1 MSSSPAIESSPEG
14 GATGHPKGLYVL
26 FTAEMWERFSY
37 YGMRAL
43 LILYL
48 TKHLKMTDDDAGMI
62 YGTYVGLVYVTPI
75 FGGYLADRF
84 LGQRKAILIG
94 GMVMALGHF
103 AMAFESYLYLA
114 LGLLIVGN
122 GFFKPNIST
131 MVGNLYTKDDPR
143 RDGAYTIFYMGINLG
158 ATLSPIACGTLGQKV
173 GWHYGFGAA
182 GVGMVLGL
190 ISFLTFQK
198 ALVGGYPPNRPA
210 DAPRRL
216 TVFDYLQT
224 VAIAALCFG
233 FVYASIESWSWIRP
247 IWRPSFLNDQATL
260 AYHAVVAI
268 LTFAAIFWAS
278 KNASSGPTP
287 EAGEKPGAT
296 TFTAVEW
303 QRIFVIGIATFF
315 AMIFWAGFEQAGN
328 TLTLFADRKTDRM
341 VFGFEMPASYFQSV
355 NGGFIVLLA
364 PFFTMMWTAIAR
376 TRTHISSTAKL
387 GIGLVWVGLGFVV
400 MYYASARTEAT
411 GGLVGPQWLVS
422 VYLLHTIGELCLS
435 PIGLSLVNRLAPAKI
450 ASLMMAVWFLAPAL
464 GGYLGGTL
472 DSILKLYKINL
483 WVFLVFI
490 PIGSGLLMM
499 AINPLLR
506 KMSHGRD

>member
-1 MSSSPAIESSPEG
+1 MSSPAIESPPEG
-14 GATGHPKGLYVL
+14 VATGHPRGLYVL

-84 LGQRKAILIG
+84 LGQRKAILVG

-103 AMAFESYLYLA
+103 AMAFESFLYLA

-143 RDGAYTIFYMGINLG
+143 RDAAYTIFYMGINLG
-158 ATLSPIACGTLGQKV
+158 ATISPIACGTLGQKV
-173 GWHYGFGAA
+173 GWDYGFGAA
-182 GVGMVLGL
+182 GVGMILGL
-190 ISFLTFQK
+190 ISFVFFQK
-198 ALVGGYPPNRPA
+198 TLVGGYPPNRPE
-210 DAPRRL
+210 DAPQRL
-216 TVFDYLQT
+216 TTADYLQT
-224 VAIAALCFG
+224 FAIAALCFG
-233 FVYASIESWSWIRP
+233 FVYMSIESWPWIRP
-247 IWRPSFLNDQATL
+247 IWRPSFLNDHATL
-260 AYHAVVAI
+260 AYHAVTAI
-268 LTFAAIFWAS
+268 LAFALIFWGSSGAS
-278 KNASSGPTP
+278 KRTASGMAETP
-287 EAGEKPGAT
+287 ESSN
-296 TFTAVEW
+296 FTPIEW
-303 QRIFVIGIATFF
+303 QRIFVIVVVTFF

-341 VFGFEMPASYFQSV
+341 VFGFEMPASYFQSI

-364 PFFTMMWTAIAR
+364 PFFTIMWTAIAR
-376 TRTHISSTAKL
+376 TKTHISSTAKL
-387 GIGLVWVGLGFVV
+387 GIGLIWVGLGFVV
-400 MYYASARTEAT
+400 MYYASEKTEAT

-435 PIGLSLVNRLAPAKI
+435 PIGLSLVNRLAPARI

-472 DSILKLYKINL
+472 DSILKIYKINL

-490 PIGSGLLMM
+490 PIGSGFLMI
-499 AINPLLR
+499 ALNPLLR